1 MHPFLNLPAPL
12 LGALLLLVGLG
23 WCWHWRRKPED
34 DEDRDAW
41 KFGLVL
47 AACGLI
53 LLPGLITLPPLPTY
67 GVMMA
72 SGCLAVTVL
81 GIRWATQR
89 GLLKMEHMLELLLF
103 GGLCG
108 LIGARAVFLVEQH
121 DLFQDQPPVLRCPG
135 ILQPLAKGD
144 TLVLR
149 PHGGQPVTI
158 TFSGTERDQDA
169 LQATIAKDAGPAGVT
184 VDPIYIRRRGD
195 DGVAATQRG
204 LLIAT
209 ERTGS
214 NTSLEV
220 IGGAAAKKLGLDPV
234 IGRRRGLDIPFTRIF
249 DLTMGGLT
257 YFGSVFG
264 VLTFSFFYLRFRKVS
279 MLAMLDVMAPT
290 LPLGLFF
297 GRMGCYSRG
306 CCFGRQT
313 GDGSLFPGVQYETWS
328 LPWQQFAREKLNCGY
343 DILLSNQGKLSED
356 VAHYLGPYGS
366 VDQLKAVLG
375 ALADKTPPLHATQL
389 YEGFSVLLIVF
400 LVLAYRRWI
409 ATRIGETFAVLV
421 LLQAPVRFVVE
432 HFRRDHE
439 VFFKLGGYPFTESQ
453 LVALAMALGGA
464 AALALLRRKGRP
476 VESPQESAPEESA
489 PEEPAPEESAPEEP
503 APEASAPEASAPE
516 ASAPEESA
524 E

>member
-1 MHPFLNLPAPL
+1 MHPYLNLPAPL
-12 LGALLLLVGLG
+12 LGALLLAVGLV
-23 WCWHWRRKPED
+23 WCWHWRKKPED

-47 AACGLI
+47 AAVGLV
-53 LLPGLITLPPLPTY
+53 LLPGFISLPPLPTY

-108 LIGARAVFLVEQH
+108 LIGARAVFLAEQPQ
-121 DLFQDQPPVLRCPG
+121 LFQDQPPVLRCPG
-135 ILQPLAKGD
+135 ILQPLAEGD

-149 PHGGQPVTI
+149 AHGGQPVTV
-158 TFSGTERDQDA
+158 TFRGNETDQDA
-169 LQATIAKDAGPAGVT
+169 LQAAIVKQAGPSGVT
-184 VDPIYIRRRGD
+184 VEPIFVRRRGD

-209 ERTGS
+209 ERTGA

-220 IGGAAAKKLGLDPV
+220 LGGKAAKKLGLDPV
-234 IGRRRGLDIPFTRIF
+234 IGRRRGLEVPLSRIF

-264 VLTFSFFYLRFRKVS
+264 VMAFSFFYLRFRKVS

-313 GDGSLFPGVQYETWS
+313 TEDSLFPGVQYETWS

-343 DILLSNQGKLSED
+343 DVLLSNQGRLSEE
-356 VAHYLGPYGS
+356 VANYLGPYGS
-366 VDQLKAVLG
+366 VDQIKAVLG
-375 ALADKTPPLHATQL
+375 PLADKTPPLHATQL
-389 YEGFSVLLIVF
+389 YEGFTVLLIVF
-400 LVLAYRRWI
+400 LVLAYRRWV

-453 LVALAMALGGA
+453 LVAIGMALGGV
-464 AALALLRRKGRP
+464 AALAYLKRKGQPVGSLP
-476 VESPQESAPEESA
+476 VEPASPEA
-489 PEEPAPEESAPEEP
+489 
-503 APEASAPEASAPE
+503 ASAPVPSDGTNDPSPAQPTE
-516 ASAPEESA
+516 
-524 E
+524 